1 MVTVHLEEN
10 AEPRIQLEPYKQSL
24 QSASLAGCIEL
35 AREWLARCR
44 NSHAECE
51 ETSKSEFNYPMRL
64 INIAGETQRL
74 VTIDVI
80 RSRIVRYVALS
91 HCWGITQP
99 LKTLGSNFDR
109 HVKDGI
115 PLSDL
120 PRTFRDA
127 SKSILSSV
135 IRCLGGLS
143 TGHLHRL
150 PNGATYYGVPQA
162 VRETVF
168 VSSGRVNLLL
178 LSFKL

>member
-1 MVTVHLEEN
+1 MVTIHLEED
-10 AEPRIQLEPYKQSL
+10 AEPRIKLEPYKQSL
-24 QSASLAGCIEL
+24 QSTSLAGCIEL

-44 NSHAECE
+44 NSHTECE

-64 INIAGETQRL
+64 IDIAGGTQRL

-99 LKTLGSNFDR
+99 LKTLCSKFDR

-127 SKSILSSV
+127 SKSISSSV
-135 IRCLGGLS
+135 TRYLGGLS
-143 TGHLHRL
+143 TGHLYRL
-150 PNGATYYGVPQA
+150 PNGSTYYEGPQA
-162 VRETVF
+162 VCETVF
-168 VSSGRVNLLL
+168 VSSGRGNL
-178 LSFKL
+178 S